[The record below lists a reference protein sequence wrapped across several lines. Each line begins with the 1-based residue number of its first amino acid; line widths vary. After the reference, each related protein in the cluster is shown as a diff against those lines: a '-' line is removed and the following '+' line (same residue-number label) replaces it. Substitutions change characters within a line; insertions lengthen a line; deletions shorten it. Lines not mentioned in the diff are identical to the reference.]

1 MNCNKDTTMG
11 TTSKII
17 FLAFLIHSAACSSG
31 KFSGQTDSSAAEPGK
46 VESSSGTVG
55 TGTGDATGNVPAT
68 NGPVAGCDKNAVGI
82 TQAKLLS
89 NGIST
94 QLGTQTLRYELA
106 VLNCKDGSVQSLKDQ
121 PILFDLDASLATGFQ
136 PVAYAV
142 LDTQG
147 TQISASTLQVVT
159 GSDLFGN
166 TGNFAHWTTQNF
178 SYSSQLE
185 KLILEIKLEN
195 IQVLPR
201 NETDTQIKSFL
212 RIGSA
217 QAVTQPLN
225 IIN

>member
-17 FLAFLIHSAACSSG
+17 FWAFLIHSAACSSG

-46 VESSSGTVG
+46 VESTSGTV
-55 TGTGDATGNVPAT
+55 GTGDATGNGTAT
-68 NGPVAGCDKNAVGI
+68 NTPVAGCDKNAVGI

-89 NGIST
+89 SGIST

>member
-1 MNCNKDTTMG
+1 MG
-11 TTSKII
+11 TRSTII
-17 FLAFLIHSAACSSG
+17 VLAFLIHSAACSSG
-31 KFSGQTDSSAAEPGK
+31 KFSGQTDSGAAEPGK
-46 VESSSGTVG
+46 VESTSGTVN
-55 TGTGDATGNVPAT
+55 TGDATGNGGGNA
-68 NGPVAGCDKNAVGI
+68 GPVAGCDKNAVGI

-94 QLGTQTLRYELA
+94 QLGTQTLRYELS

-121 PILFDLDASLATGFQ
+121 PILFDLDATLATGFQ

-178 SYSSQLE
+178 SYSSNLE
-185 KLILEIKLEN
+185 KLVLEIKLEN

-201 NETDTQIKSFL
+201 NETDTSIKSFL

-217 QAVTQPLN
+217 QAVTQPLT

>member
-1 MNCNKDTTMG
+1 MG
-11 TTSKII
+11 TSSKLLLLT
-17 FLAFLIHSAACSSG
+17 LAIYGTACSGS
-31 KFSGQTDSSAAEPGK
+31 KFSGKTDAGAAEAGSIEADGGA
-46 VESSSGTVG
+46 VN
-55 TGTGDATGNVPAT
+55 TGDATGSGEGTGTA
-68 NGPVAGCDKNAVGI
+68 GPVAGCDQSAVGI

-121 PILFDLDASLATGFQ
+121 PILFDLDATLATGFQ
-136 PVAYAV
+136 PVNYAI

-147 TQISASTLQVVT
+147 MQISNSTLQVVT

-166 TGNFAHWTTQNF
+166 TGNYAHWTTQNF

-201 NETDTQIKSFL
+201 NETDTQINSFL
-212 RIGSA
+212 RIGTA
-217 QAVTQPLN
+217 QAVTQPLT

>member
-1 MNCNKDTTMG
+1 MG
-11 TTSKII
+11 TTSKI
-17 FLAFLIHSAACSSG
+17 LVMAFTLSAAACSGG
-31 KFSGQTDSSAAEPGK
+31 KFNGQTDASPSVGGILET
-46 VESSSGTVG
+46 ETSTIGTS
-55 TGTGDATGNVPAT
+55 DATVPGASENPST
-68 NGPVAGCDKNAVGI
+68 PVAACNQNAVGI

-94 QLGTQTLRYELA
+94 QLGTQTLRYELS

-136 PVAYAV
+136 PVPYSI

-147 TQISASTLQVVT
+147 VMISTATLQVVM

-166 TGNFAHWTTQNF
+166 TGNFAHWTTENF
-178 SYSSQLE
+178 SYSNELE

-195 IQVLPR
+195 VQVLPR
-201 NETDTQIKSFL
+201 NPTDLAINSFL

-217 QAVTQPLN
+217 QAVTQPLT
-225 IIN
+225 ITD

>member
-1 MNCNKDTTMG
+1 MG
-11 TTSKII
+11 TKIQ
-17 FLAFLIHSAACSSG
+17 FLILVLSLGATACSGS
-31 KFSGQTDSSAAEPGK
+31 KFSSKTEAGVAEA
-46 VESSSGTVG
+46 ESLEGDGGSTGTSGDANGTPTSSG
-55 TGTGDATGNVPAT
+55 PI
-68 NGPVAGCDKNAVGI
+68 AGCDQTAVGI

-94 QLGTQTLRYELA
+94 QLGTQTLRYELS

-121 PILFDLDASLATGFQ
+121 PVLFDLDAQLATGFQ

-142 LDTQG
+142 LDSQG
-147 TQISASTLQVVT
+147 VAISNATLQVVT

-195 IQVLPR
+195 CQVLPR
-201 NETDTQIKSFL
+201 NVTDTQIKSFL
-212 RIGSA
+212 RIGTA

-225 IIN
+225 ILN

>member
-1 MNCNKDTTMG
+1 MNYNKEPHMG
-11 TTSKII
+11 TSTRIL
-17 FLAFLIHSAACSSG
+17 FLAFAIYGTACSGS
-31 KFSGQTDSSAAEPGK
+31 KFSGETDAGSA
-46 VESSSGTVG
+46 ESGSIEADGGTVN
-55 TGTGDATGNVPAT
+55 TGDATGT
-68 NGPVAGCDKNAVGI
+68 TDSTSTPVAGCDKNAVGI
-82 TQAKLLS
+82 TQVKLLS

-106 VLNCKDGSVQSLKDQ
+106 VLNCKDGSVQSIKDQ

-142 LDTQG
+142 LDAQG
-147 TQISASTLQVVT
+147 MQVSSSTLQVVT

-201 NETDTQIKSFL
+201 NEADTQIKSFL
-212 RIGSA
+212 RIGTA
-217 QAVTQPLN
+217 QAVTQPLD

>member
-1 MNCNKDTTMG
+1 MNCNKETMMGATT
-11 TTSKII
+11 KII
-17 FLAFLIHSAACSSG
+17 FLAFVIHATACSGS
-31 KFSGQTDSSAAEPGK
+31 KFSGKTDAGAAEAGA
-46 VESSSGTVG
+46 VEANDGTVN
-55 TGTGDATGNVPAT
+55 TGDASGNGSS
-68 NGPVAGCDKNAVGI
+68 NSGPVAGCDKNAVGI

-94 QLGTQTLRYELA
+94 QLGTQTLRYELS

-136 PVAYAV
+136 PVTYAV
-142 LDTQG
+142 LDSQG
-147 TQISASTLQVVT
+147 MQISTSTLQVVT

-212 RIGSA
+212 RIGTA
-217 QAVTQPLN
+217 QAVTQPLD

>member
-1 MNCNKDTTMG
+1 MNCNKEKPMG
-11 TTSKII
+11 TTCK
-17 FLAFLIHSAACSSG
+17 FLVFACALYATACSGG
-31 KFSGQTDSSAAEPGK
+31 KFSGKADAGAAEPGALETNGST
-46 VESSSGTVG
+46 VNTGGVTSSDGTAAG
-55 TGTGDATGNVPAT
+55 
-68 NGPVAGCDKNAVGI
+68 GPVAGCDKSAVGI

-106 VLNCKDGSVQSLKDQ
+106 VLNCKDGSVQSLKDV
-121 PILFDLDASLATGFQ
+121 PILFDLDATLATGFQ

-147 TQISASTLQVVT
+147 AAISSSTLQVVT

-166 TGNFAHWTTQNF
+166 TGNYAHWTTQNF

>member
-1 MNCNKDTTMG
+1 MG
-11 TTSKII
+11 TTSKMLL
-17 FLAFLIHSAACSSG
+17 LALAIYGTSCSGS
-31 KFSGQTDSSAAEPGK
+31 KFSGKTDAGAADAGSIEAD
-46 VESSSGTVG
+46 SGSVN
-55 TGTGDATGNVPAT
+55 TGDATGSNGSTGSNP
-68 NGPVAGCDKNAVGI
+68 GPVAGCDKNAVGI

-94 QLGTQTLRYELA
+94 QLGTPTLRYELA

-136 PVAYAV
+136 PVTYAV

-147 TQISASTLQVVT
+147 MQISTSTLQVVT

-201 NETDTQIKSFL
+201 NAADTQIKSFL
-212 RIGSA
+212 RIGNA

>member
-1 MNCNKDTTMG
+1 MG
-11 TTSKII
+11 TISKIL
-17 FLAFLIHSAACSSG
+17 FLAFAITPAACSGS
-31 KFSGQTDSSAAEPGK
+31 KFSGKADAGTAAAGSI
-46 VESSSGTVG
+46 ESSSGTVNTG
-55 TGTGDATGNVPAT
+55 DVTGAGGSTGTGNTS
-68 NGPVAGCDKNAVGI
+68 GPVAGCDKNAVGI

-94 QLGTQTLRYELA
+94 QLGTQTLRYELS

-147 TQISASTLQVVT
+147 VQISTSTLQVVT

-201 NETDTQIKSFL
+201 NEADTQIKSFL

>member
-1 MNCNKDTTMG
+1 MG

-17 FLAFLIHSAACSSG
+17 FLAFLMHSAACSSG

-55 TGTGDATGNVPAT
+55 TGTGDATGNVPTT

-89 NGIST
+89 SGIST

>member
-1 MNCNKDTTMG
+1 MG
-11 TTSKII
+11 TSSKLL
-17 FLAFLIHSAACSSG
+17 FLTLAISGIACSGS
-31 KFSGQTDSSAAEPGK
+31 KFSGKTDAGAAEAGSI
-46 VESSSGTVG
+46 EADGGTVN
-55 TGTGDATGNVPAT
+55 TGDATGSGEGPAT
-68 NGPVAGCDKNAVGI
+68 SGPVAGCDKTAVGI

-94 QLGTQTLRYELA
+94 QLGTQTLRYELS

-121 PILFDLDASLATGFQ
+121 PILFDLDATLATGFQ
-136 PVAYAV
+136 PVNYAV
-142 LDTQG
+142 LDSQG
-147 TQISASTLQVVT
+147 MQISSSTLQVVT

-166 TGNFAHWTTQNF
+166 TGNYAHWTTQNF

-201 NETDTQIKSFL
+201 NETDTQINSFL